1 MNNNKQQSNATKQVP
16 LIPDPSPGA
25 PRDTREVLGDPGVG
39 EGGGGGR
46 RSSTRRNGHARDAAG
61 EPRIPDLPPGA
72 PHDAREVLGDPDG
85 GEGGGGGRR
94 WMRDGTRR
102 GSRRKEE
109 TGWMGVRGTE
119 GRTRRNIEKGK
130 MGESGEE
137 SRTGQARYAAGEDIK
152 EGAREEGKKVWRPW
166 KSSDLEDAVSQLRH
180 SVIGAHSGTVKR
192 RISLDIVPSSNLH
205 HFVTPEPHKHECFPA
220 TDIRMKSRTVS
231 GNNFIA
237 SYYRRAF

>member
-25 PRDTREVLGDPGVG
+25 PRDTREVLGDPGG
-39 EGGGGGR
+39 E
-46 RSSTRRNGHARDAAG
+46 
-61 EPRIPDLPPGA
+61 
-72 PHDAREVLGDPDG
+72 
-85 GEGGGGGRR
+85 EGGGGGRR

-137 SRTGQARYAAGEDIK
+137 SRTGQARYAAGEEK
-152 EGAREEGKKVWRPW
+152 EGAREDGNKKYWRSW
-166 KSSDLEDAVSQLRH
+166 ESSDLEDSVSQLRH
-180 SVIGAHSGTVKR
+180 SVLGAHSETVRR
-192 RISLDIVPSSNLH
+192 RIPLEIVPSSNLH
-205 HFVTPEPHKHECFPA
+205 HFVTPEPHSRHEGFPA

-231 GNNFIA
+231 GNNF
-237 SYYRRAF
+237 